1 MSDGMNWSNAV
12 NRFFEKLYFTSFVI
26 LITLL
31 IVIASVKIIKYLIKK
46 ANEKDPTGNA
56 KRILVHGIIAAFAGI
71 IVIVIYDLLI
81 FLRIY
86 IPILQIIPKIVIT
99 IITCIYNPVAG
110 LLASILGSIYGGIFF
125 AEYNIWFLLKRSI
138 SIQIILYCLI
148 IGFIWHKITSVKN
161 KIPVKNIIIFCLLQI
176 IIDIILNII
185 SFIPYLDQFVNYMK
199 NNYYYF
205 VIQAIVIGIIF
216 FIYTHITHDKSEN
229 AGKPLTQQSQEPS
242 AINP

>member
-1 MSDGMNWSNAV
+1 MSDGMNWSSAV
-12 NRFFEKLYFTSFVI
+12 NRFLEKLYFTSFVI

-46 ANEKDPTGNA
+46 SNEKDPTGNA
-56 KRILVHGIIAAFAGI
+56 KRILVRRIIAAFAGI

-99 IITCIYNPVAG
+99 IITCIFNPVAG
-110 LLASILGSIYGGIFF
+110 LLVSILGSIYGGIFF
-125 AEYNIWFLLKRSI
+125 AEYNIWSWLKRII

-148 IGFIWHKITSVKN
+148 IGFIWHKITSGKN

-176 IIDIILNII
+176 IIDIILNVV

-216 FIYTHITHDKSEN
+216 FIYTRIAHDKSEN
-229 AGKPLTQQSQEPS
+229 AMRYFN
-242 AINP
+242 INNTGG

>member
-1 MSDGMNWSNAV
+1 
-12 NRFFEKLYFTSFVI
+12 
-26 LITLL
+26 LI
-31 IVIASVKIIKYLIKK
+31 
-46 ANEKDPTGNA
+46 
-56 KRILVHGIIAAFAGI
+56 RGIIAAFAGI

-99 IITCIYNPVAG
+99 TITCIYNPVAG
-110 LLASILGSIYGGIFF
+110 LFVSILGSIYGGIFF
-125 AEYNIWFLLKRSI
+125 AEYNIWSLLKRSI

-148 IGFIWHKITSVKN
+148 IGFIWHKITSGKN

-176 IIDIILNII
+176 IIDIILNVA

-205 VIQAIVIGIIF
+205 VIQAIVIGVIL
-216 FIYTHITHDKSEN
+216 FIYKYNIDIRR
-229 AGKPLTQQSQEPS
+229 S
-242 AINP
+242 AHNDGADYP